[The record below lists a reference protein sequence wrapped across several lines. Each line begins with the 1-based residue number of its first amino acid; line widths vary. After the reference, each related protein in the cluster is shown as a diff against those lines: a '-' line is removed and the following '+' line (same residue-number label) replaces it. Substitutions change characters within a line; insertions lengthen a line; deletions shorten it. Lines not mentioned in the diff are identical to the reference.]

1 MAKRTLNTGEIT
13 DRLAEMCGAASC
25 ELDEDLIGALT
36 EGLRKEESPVGKQIL
51 EQILENAK
59 ISRNTRLP
67 SCQDTGFAVVFLE
80 IGQDVCLE
88 GPELSEAVYEGV
100 RRGYE
105 KYYLRKSIVDDPAV
119 SRKNTRDNT
128 PAVIHTEIVKGD
140 RVKIVL
146 AAKGGGSENMSA
158 VAMLKPAD
166 GIQGVRKFVIDTVKR
181 AGGNPCPPIIVGV
194 GVGGTFEKCALLAK
208 KALLRPLGS
217 HNPDE
222 RYATLE
228 KELLA
233 EINATGIGPQ
243 GLGGR
248 VTALGVHVETF
259 PCHIASLPAA
269 VNINCHASRHK
280 EVII

>member
-1 MAKRTLNTGEIT
+1 MAKRTVNTGEIT
-13 DRLAEMCGAASC
+13 DRLAELCADASC
-25 ELDEDLIGALT
+25 ELDDDLIGALK
-36 EGLRKEESPVGKQIL
+36 EGLRVEESPVGRQIL

-59 ISRNTRLP
+59 ISRETRLP

-88 GPELSEAVYEGV
+88 GPDLTEAVYEGV

-105 KYYLRKSIVDDPAV
+105 KAFLRKSIVDDPAI

-128 PAVIHTEIVKGD
+128 PAIIHTDIVKGD
-140 RVKIVL
+140 RVKLTL

-158 VAMLKPAD
+158 IAMLKPAD
-166 GIQGVRKFVIDTVKR
+166 GIEGVRKFVLDTVKR

-217 HNPDE
+217 RNPDE
-222 RYATLE
+222 RYAALE

-233 EINATGIGPQ
+233 QINATGIGPQ

-248 VTALGVHVETF
+248 VTALGVQVETF

-280 EVII
+280 EVVI

>member
-1 MAKRTLNTGEIT
+1 MAKRIVNTSVIT
-13 DRLAEMCGAASC
+13 EKLAELSGAASC
-25 ELDEDLIGALT
+25 ELDEDLIGALK
-36 EGLRKEESPVGKQIL
+36 EGLRVEESPVGKQIL

-59 ISRNTRLP
+59 ISRESRLP

-88 GPELSEAVYEGV
+88 GPALADAVNEGV

-105 KYYLRKSIVDDPAV
+105 KNYLRKSIVDDPAIT
-119 SRKNTRDNT
+119 RKNTRDNT
-128 PAVIHTEIVKGD
+128 PSIIHTEIVSGD

-166 GIQGVRKFVIDTVKR
+166 GIQGVRKFVVDTVKK

-217 HNPDE
+217 HHPDE
-222 RYATLE
+222 RYANLE
-228 KELLA
+228 RELLA
-233 EINATGIGPQ
+233 DINATGIGPQ

-248 VTALGVHVETF
+248 VTALGVMVETF
-259 PCHIASLPAA
+259 PCHIASMPAA